1 MKKILFLSAFF
12 ILLTSTETFAQKKQ
26 FKHNY
31 KKHYSKNNNNFGA
44 GFFAGLFL
52 GEIFSLNS
60 TNHRRMYF
68 KYNYNQDT
76 WRLKKDYT
84 EVGFGYYKR
93 GKVIAKFENPNG
105 GRDFVVSLNKRG
117 EWYLDC
123 PKKLRK
129 LFKNKVRRNL

>member
-1 MKKILFLSAFF
+1 MKKFFFLSSLL
-12 ILLTSTETFAQKKQ
+12 ILLTSSDALAQKNK
-26 FKHNY
+26 FKDNY
-31 KKHYSKNNNNFGA
+31 KKHYSQKHNNFSA
-44 GFFAGLFL
+44 GLFAGLFL
-52 GEIFSLNS
+52 GEIFSINS
-60 TNHRRMYF
+60 TRNRNMYF

-76 WRLKKDYT
+76 WRLKKDYS
-84 EVGFGYYKR
+84 EGGFGYYKR

-123 PKKLRK
+123 PKRLRK

>member
-12 ILLTSTETFAQKKQ
+12 ILLSSSETFAQKKQ

-84 EVGFGYYKR
+84 EGGFGYYKR

-123 PKKLRK
+123 PKK
-129 LFKNKVRRNL
+129 N

>member
-1 MKKILFLSAFF
+1 MKKFFFLSSLL
-12 ILLTSTETFAQKKQ
+12 ILLTSSDALAQKNK
-26 FKHNY
+26 FKDNY
-31 KKHYSKNNNNFGA
+31 KKHYSQKHNNFSA
-44 GFFAGLFL
+44 GLFAGLFL
-52 GEIFSLNS
+52 GEIFSINS
-60 TNHRRMYF
+60 TRNRNMYF

-76 WRLKKDYT
+76 WRLKKDYS
-84 EVGFGYYKR
+84 EGGFGYYKR